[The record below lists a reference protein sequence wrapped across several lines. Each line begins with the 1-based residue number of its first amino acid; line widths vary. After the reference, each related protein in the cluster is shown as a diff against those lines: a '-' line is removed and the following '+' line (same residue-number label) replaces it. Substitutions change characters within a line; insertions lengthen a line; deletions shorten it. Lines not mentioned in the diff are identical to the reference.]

1 MARQVGT
8 ACLCLQLQRAARAVA
23 RDFDDA
29 LRPVHLTNGQ
39 FALLMSIS
47 RPKPVPISVLA
58 PEMGMDRTTLTASLK
73 PLERRG
79 LLRVAVDADDRRSRV
94 PALTEAGRTLL
105 VAAYPLWQRV
115 QERTLGQV
123 EGADANRLRSAL
135 KALSA

>member
-47 RPKPVPISVLA
+47 RPKPVPIGVLA

-79 LLRVAVDADDRRSRV
+79 LVRIAVDADDRRSRV

-123 EGADANRLRSAL
+123 GGGDADRLRRAL